1 MTSEA
6 ASRTRAVDRRRT
18 AARVEQRD
26 FLLRSL
32 DDLEAEF
39 DAGDLDS
46 DDYANLRA
54 DYTKRAAT
62 IIRKIESQEAKEAAR
77 EKVAWLRLA
86 AWIAT
91 VVVVAGFAGFLL
103 AQFSGSRSPGGSITG
118 DIRVSTRE
126 LLFEAQQTFSGGD
139 LDGALEVYDEV
150 LDMQPSNVEALT
162 YKGWLTRL
170 QGDTGAAKV
179 LLDDAVGTD
188 PDYPDARVF
197 AAVLAMDL
205 DRPEEAATHLA
216 VLDTLDASPF
226 VSQLVD
232 SMGLRSR
239 IASALDGD
247 SVAAAE
253 EIAQRQQAAL
263 DKVGPILMVDSP
275 PPFTET
281 GLRVSE
287 VLDAAEALAA
297 TGDLINAVQLVD
309 QVLADLPDDVE
320 ALTGRGWLL
329 ARTGNAELVEAG
341 EAYLDTA
348 LELRPGYPQALVYR
362 AFSRNLNGDTAGA
375 RSDLAEFDALDEKP
389 QELIDLLANFG
400 LREALS

>member
-1 MTSEA
+1 M
-6 ASRTRAVDRRRT
+6 V
-18 AARVEQRD
+18 ARVEQRD

-54 DYTKRAAT
+54 DYTKRAAS
-62 IIRKIESQEAKEAAR
+62 IIRKIESQEAKDAAR
-77 EKVAWLRLA
+77 EKVAWLRIA
-86 AWIAT
+86 AWVAT

-118 DIRVSTRE
+118 DIRVSARE

-139 LDGALEVYDEV
+139 LDGALDIYDEV

-170 QGDTGAAKV
+170 QGDTDGAKV

-188 PDYPDARVF
+188 PEYPDARVF

-205 DRPEEAATHLA
+205 DLPEEAASHLA
-216 VLDTLDASPF
+216 ILDTLDASPF
-226 VSQLVD
+226 VTQLVD

-239 IASALDGD
+239 IDSALDGD
-247 SVAAAE
+247 MVAAAE
-253 EIAQRQQAAL
+253 EIALRQQAAL

-275 PPFTET
+275 PRFTET
-281 GLRVSE
+281 DLSVSE

-297 TGDLINAVQLVD
+297 TGDLINAVQLLD
-309 QVLADLPDDVE
+309 QVLADLPEDVE

-341 EAYLDTA
+341 GAYLDAA
-348 LELRPGYPQALVYR
+348 LELQPGYPEALVYR
-362 AFSRNLNGDTAGA
+362 AFSRNLSGDTTGA
-375 RSDLAEFDALDEKP
+375 RSDLAEFDALDDRP
-389 QELIDLLANFG
+389 QELVDLIANFG
-400 LREALS
+400 LREAIG